1 MPEHCEMLHVYSQE
15 AWHDEA
21 FIVGTRC
28 DLQRL
33 RDLLTAVLAEPRQA
47 DIEDMPARI
56 ETSTND
62 GEGYSLQ
69 IILATEEEMHGYS
82 LPYTADYAQY
92 AYDYLKRH
100 HPAMRHRR
108 EG

>member
-33 RDLLTAVLAEPRQA
+33 RDLLTAVLAGTQQEG
-47 DIEDMPARI
+47 IPALI

-69 IILATEEEMHGYS
+69 IILATEEEMHDYS

-92 AYDYLKRH
+92 AYDYLKRP
-100 HPAMRHRR
+100 HPAMRHQRK
-108 EG
+108 G

>member
-33 RDLLTAVLAEPRQA
+33 RDLLTAVLAGTQQEG
-47 DIEDMPARI
+47 IPARI
-56 ETSTND
+56 ETSAND

-92 AYDYLKRH
+92 NDGHLRRH
-100 HPAMRHRR
+100 HPAMRHQ
-108 EG
+108 GKG